1 MKRIGI
7 TILAGGMLFP
17 VLAAAQT
24 SKAPVPSDAL
34 KLKFFKAQSEM
45 IQAGDAAKQAN
56 QEAQQTQVKF
66 QGVVKELTDF
76 CGKDFQ
82 PQLDPKTKDPV
93 CLAKPDA
100 AKEVKK

>member
-1 MKRIGI
+1 MKII
-7 TILAGGMLFP
+7 NIAILAGGILFP
-17 VLAAAQT
+17 VLLVAQT
-24 SKAPVPSDAL
+24 PNAPVPSDAL
-34 KLKFFKAQSEM
+34 KANFFKAQSEM

-100 AKEVKK
+100 AKDVKK